1 MTGVTIKLSGS
12 LVPIQD
18 SLKRIGALGAD
29 PSAVLAGIGPAIVR
43 NTQRRM
49 KAGIDPRGVLW
60 SSYAP
65 LNPLY
70 AREKTGSGILISN
83 GRAVGLMGSLTSRV
97 QGNRLIWG
105 TNMPYAAIHQFGGII
120 RPKTPTGRLVFHMG
134 GQLFRVKSVKI
145 PARPYLGFTDEDRQ
159 VVIEGLEDFLSH
171 AMRGS

>member
-1 MTGVTIKLSGS
+1 MTGVTMKLSGS

-18 SLKRIGALGAD
+18 SLKRIETIGTD

-49 KAGIDPRGVLW
+49 QAGKDPKGVLW

-70 AREKTGSGILISN
+70 AEDKEGSDILINDGMN
-83 GRAVGLMGSLTSRV
+83 GGLMGSLTSRV
-97 QGNRLIWG
+97 LGSRLLWG
-105 TNMPYAAIHQFGGII
+105 TNKIYGAIHQFGGVI
-120 RPKTPTGRLVFHMG
+120 RAKNAKSLEFHMG
-134 GQLFRVKSVKI
+134 GKRFRIAAVTI
-145 PARPYLGFTDEDRQ
+145 PARPYLGFTDEDRL